1 MLRKRRAVLVMISVV
16 LLGVSLIGCVPALS
30 APARHFTTADLLIG
44 TNLLPKGWEVNGSAS
59 VELDSGGLSFRNN
72 LGGSEGDFRNAA
84 TPADAYH
91 EVVRFRNAQDASQS
105 YQDHVHTSNTSGQF
119 GETWTPM
126 IGFTYQSPVAQQ
138 FRVMCVTIRNSP
150 NIAIGCVIEAQ
161 YDEFVSSVVY
171 STLNH
176 EQALADLEM
185 LAKAVDTRFTL
196 YLKEDASK

>member
-1 MLRKRRAVLVMISVV
+1 MQKRRAVLVLISVF
-16 LLGVSLIGCVPALS
+16 LLGVSSIGCVPTLS
-30 APARHFTTADLLIG
+30 TPARHFTTADLLIG
-44 TNLLPKGWEVNGSAS
+44 ANLLPKGWGVNGSAS

-72 LGGSEGDFRNAA
+72 LGGSEGDFRNAS
-84 TPADAYH
+84 TSADASH
-91 EVVRFRNAQDASQS
+91 EVVSFRNAQDASQA
-105 YQDHVHTSNTSGQF
+105 YQDHVHTSDTSGQY

-126 IGFTYQSPVAQQ
+126 MGFTYQSPIAQQ

-150 NIAIGCVIEAQ
+150 NIALGCVIEAQ

-185 LAKAVDTRFTL
+185 LAKAVDTQFAL
-196 YLKEDASK
+196 YLKGDASK